1 MTTRDKQLIRIAIE
15 NCENREKEH
24 CEHCARLTPG
34 HRKRIEANRDMFL
47 FATMMVRFEI
57 ERMIEEDEKRLKC
70 LT

>member
-1 MTTRDKQLIRIAIE
+1 MTTRDYQLIRRAID

-24 CEHCARLTPG
+24 CEYCANLNPA

-47 FATMMVRFEI
+47 FATMMVRLEI
-57 ERMIEEDEKRLKC
+57 DRMIEQDKSMLKG